1 MVSCIVVASG
11 KGGVG
16 KSTIAASIAQYIAM
30 KGLRTGLIDLD
41 VDSPSVPMITGTKG
55 SDIGISGSLLEPAVS
70 KYGLKVFSVGHLL
83 PSDDTPILWEGERK
97 ERFLMDVFKSC
108 NFSDV
113 ECLVIDLPPGTGDEL
128 YGVSSTFQSAAA
140 VVVTL
145 PQQLSL
151 ISVKKAIRALKR
163 YNIRILGII
172 ENMSGLQCPKC
183 GSLMYPFE
191 HGAGKMVAEANG
203 IEFLGEVPIM
213 PDVSRE
219 ADRGSVETIVNS
231 DVFKSIGDR
240 IIEKM
245 GLLPQPE
252 PAQPITTTQP
262 VSLSEEIAE
271 DIAQM
276 SEGEGDRAPRPEVKE
291 EGAGVEEENRSKKV
305 KEKKDAGIRIT
316 ATIKQEGKKRRGRRR
331 KKGKSEKEEK
341 TKEVTRSEEEK
352 EREGEKEVK

>member
-262 VSLSEEIAE
+262 VSISEEIAE
-271 DIAQM
+271 DTVQM
-276 SEGEGDRAPRPEVKE
+276 REGDRAPRPEVKG
-291 EGAGVEEENRSKKV
+291 EGTGVEEESVSKKV

-316 ATIKQEGKKRRGRRR
+316 ATIKEEGKKRRGRRR
-331 KKGKSEKEEK
+331 KEKSGQAKERE
-341 TKEVTRSEEEK
+341 TKEMTRSEEEK

>member
-16 KSTIAASIAQYIAM
+16 KSTIAASIAYYIAM

-163 YNIRILGII
+163 YNIRILGVI

-183 GSLMYPFE
+183 GTLMYPFE
-191 HGAGKMVAEANG
+191 HGAGKMVAEANR

-213 PDVSRE
+213 PDVCRE

-252 PAQPITTTQP
+252 PVQPITTTQP
-262 VSLSEEIAE
+262 ISLSEEIAE
-271 DIAQM
+271 DTAQIREGIA
-276 SEGEGDRAPRPEVKE
+276 RP
-291 EGAGVEEENRSKKV
+291 AL
-305 KEKKDAGIRIT
+305 
-316 ATIKQEGKKRRGRRR
+316 RRR
-331 KKGKSEKEEK
+331 
-341 TKEVTRSEEEK
+341 
-352 EREGEKEVK
+352 ERGQVLRRKV

>member
-41 VDSPSVPMITGTKG
+41 VDSPSVPMITGTKS

-97 ERFLMDVFKSC
+97 ERFLMDVFRSC

-245 GLLPQPE
+245 GLLPQPK

-262 VSLSEEIAE
+262 ASLSEEIAE

-276 SEGEGDRAPRPEVKE
+276 SEGDRAPRPKAKG
-291 EGAGVEEENRSKKV
+291 EGTGVEEESVSKKV
-305 KEKKDAGIRIT
+305 KEKKDAVIRIT
-316 ATIKQEGKKRRGRRR
+316 ATIKEEGKKRRGRRR
-331 KKGKSEKEEK
+331 KEKSGQAKERE
-341 TKEVTRSEEEK
+341 TKEMTRSEEEK

>member
-16 KSTIAASIAQYIAM
+16 KSTIATSIAYYIAM

-41 VDSPSVPMITGTKG
+41 VDSPSVPTITGTKG

-97 ERFLMDVFKSC
+97 ERFLMDVFGSC
-108 NFSDV
+108 NFRDV

-128 YGVSSTFQSAAA
+128 YGVSTTFQSAAA

-163 YNIRILGII
+163 YNIRILGVI

-183 GSLMYPFE
+183 GTLMYPFE
-191 HGAGKMVAEANG
+191 HGAGKMIAEANG
-203 IEFLGEVPIM
+203 VEFLGEVPIM
-213 PDVSRE
+213 PDVCRE

-245 GLLPQPE
+245 ELLPQPA
-252 PAQPITTTQP
+252 PVQPITTTQP
-262 VSLSEEIAE
+262 ISLSKEMVE
-271 DIAQM
+271 DTAQT
-276 SEGEGDRAPRPEVKE
+276 SGGDRAPRPEME
-291 EGAGVEEENRSKKV
+291 GEGAGVEEKSESKKV
-305 KEKKDAGIRIT
+305 KEKKDTGIRIT
-316 ATIKQEGKKRRGRRR
+316 ATIKQEGKKKRGRRR
-331 KKGKSEKEEK
+331 KKEKSSQVKERKIKEVTGSKEEK
-341 TKEVTRSEEEK
+341 GG
-352 EREGEKEVK
+352 EGEKGVK